1 MARVFGARFRPFDY
15 AQMVAPVERAD
26 AMHM

>member
-1 MARVFGARFRPFDY
+1 MARIFGARFKPFDY

-26 AMHM
+26 MMHT